1 MKILAKI
8 IKTSA
13 AIAALSA
20 IAAIITG
27 IVFESVKLTSYFLG
41 IFIALSLI
49 NLNIYIILGIL
60 GKENEVVI
68 PAYVLNNFNDI
79 YYIYVQNRIMAI
91 EMQHTVEND
100 PITGDLYD
108 EWYQIDST
116 LICDYCIIP
125 EADYILKE
133 DTSFLTKVLAQV

>member
-8 IKTSA
+8 TKTSA

-41 IFIALSLI
+41 IFITLSLI

-60 GKENEVVI
+60 GKDTKDLEN
-68 PAYVLNNFNDI
+68 
-79 YYIYVQNRIMAI
+79 
-91 EMQHTVEND
+91 
-100 PITGDLYD
+100 
-108 EWYQIDST
+108 
-116 LICDYCIIP
+116 
-125 EADYILKE
+125 
-133 DTSFLTKVLAQV
+133 

>member
-1 MKILAKI
+1 MKILAKM

-41 IFIALSLI
+41 IFIVLSLI

-60 GKENEVVI
+60 GKDTKNLEN
-68 PAYVLNNFNDI
+68 
-79 YYIYVQNRIMAI
+79 
-91 EMQHTVEND
+91 
-100 PITGDLYD
+100 
-108 EWYQIDST
+108 
-116 LICDYCIIP
+116 
-125 EADYILKE
+125 
-133 DTSFLTKVLAQV
+133 

>member
-27 IVFESVKLTSYFLG
+27 IVFESVKLTGYFLG
-41 IFIALSLI
+41 IFIVLSLI

-60 GKENEVVI
+60 GKDTKDLEN
-68 PAYVLNNFNDI
+68 
-79 YYIYVQNRIMAI
+79 
-91 EMQHTVEND
+91 
-100 PITGDLYD
+100 
-108 EWYQIDST
+108 
-116 LICDYCIIP
+116 
-125 EADYILKE
+125 
-133 DTSFLTKVLAQV
+133 

>member
-20 IAAIITG
+20 IATIITG

-60 GKENEVVI
+60 GKDTKDLEN
-68 PAYVLNNFNDI
+68 
-79 YYIYVQNRIMAI
+79 
-91 EMQHTVEND
+91 
-100 PITGDLYD
+100 
-108 EWYQIDST
+108 
-116 LICDYCIIP
+116 
-125 EADYILKE
+125 
-133 DTSFLTKVLAQV
+133 

>member
-8 IKTSA
+8 VKTSA

-27 IVFESVKLTSYFLG
+27 IIFESVKLTSYFLG

-60 GKENEVVI
+60 GK
-68 PAYVLNNFNDI
+68 D
-79 YYIYVQNRIMAI
+79 
-91 EMQHTVEND
+91 TK
-100 PITGDLYD
+100 
-108 EWYQIDST
+108 
-116 LICDYCIIP
+116 
-125 EADYILKE
+125 DYIIILL
-133 DTSFLTKVLAQV
+133 FLMQPSAGDKPDRMQSQRSYYSLLCTNRL

>member
-1 MKILAKI
+1 MKILTKI

-27 IVFESVKLTSYFLG
+27 IVFESVKLISYFLG

-60 GKENEVVI
+60 GKDTKDLEN
-68 PAYVLNNFNDI
+68 
-79 YYIYVQNRIMAI
+79 
-91 EMQHTVEND
+91 
-100 PITGDLYD
+100 
-108 EWYQIDST
+108 
-116 LICDYCIIP
+116 
-125 EADYILKE
+125 
-133 DTSFLTKVLAQV
+133 

>member
-27 IVFESVKLTSYFLG
+27 IIFENVKLTSYFLG
-41 IFIALSLI
+41 IFIVLSLI

-60 GKENEVVI
+60 GKDTKDLEN
-68 PAYVLNNFNDI
+68 
-79 YYIYVQNRIMAI
+79 
-91 EMQHTVEND
+91 
-100 PITGDLYD
+100 
-108 EWYQIDST
+108 
-116 LICDYCIIP
+116 
-125 EADYILKE
+125 
-133 DTSFLTKVLAQV
+133 

>member
-8 IKTSA
+8 VKTSA

-27 IVFESVKLTSYFLG
+27 ITFESVKLTSYFLG

-60 GKENEVVI
+60 GKDTKDLEN
-68 PAYVLNNFNDI
+68 
-79 YYIYVQNRIMAI
+79 
-91 EMQHTVEND
+91 
-100 PITGDLYD
+100 
-108 EWYQIDST
+108 
-116 LICDYCIIP
+116 
-125 EADYILKE
+125 
-133 DTSFLTKVLAQV
+133 

>member
-27 IVFESVKLTSYFLG
+27 IIFESVRLTSYFLG
-41 IFIALSLI
+41 IFIVLSLI

-60 GKENEVVI
+60 GKDTKDLEN
-68 PAYVLNNFNDI
+68 
-79 YYIYVQNRIMAI
+79 
-91 EMQHTVEND
+91 
-100 PITGDLYD
+100 
-108 EWYQIDST
+108 
-116 LICDYCIIP
+116 
-125 EADYILKE
+125 
-133 DTSFLTKVLAQV
+133 